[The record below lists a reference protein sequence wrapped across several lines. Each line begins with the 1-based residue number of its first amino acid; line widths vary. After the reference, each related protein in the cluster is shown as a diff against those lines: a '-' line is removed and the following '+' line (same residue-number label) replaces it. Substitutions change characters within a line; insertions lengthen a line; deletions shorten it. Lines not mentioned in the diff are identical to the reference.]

1 MQPGLFH
8 RRHVG
13 SRSMGPSTGRSST
26 GRSSI
31 GPASRSIGAPR
42 PSMVLRSPYGMPHV
56 RSSKKKADATNDP
69 RMARVEAV
77 LLLGDEPLNTR
88 KISQLANLADGTE
101 ARTLIR
107 RLNERYDRTGTA
119 FRVEEVAGGFQLLTR
134 RKFAGWLRRLV
145 RTHVE
150 ARLSAPALETLAVAA
165 YRQPVTRAEIES
177 IRGVA
182 CDEMLRQLME
192 RELLKI
198 VGRSDDLGRP
208 FLYGTTKRFLR
219 FFGLRHLDE
228 LPRAAELRSGRFGAA
243 EEGAPEAGAS
253 GDDSNDNRGTLENE
267 LQEESEVKIAAETEL
282 AREEALKRRRA
293 GWADEVRAEDE
304 DDDFEEEDD
313 EDDDDE
319 DEDEDDDEEE
329 EDFDDD
335 DFDDDWEEVDDEDE
349 DEDDEDWDEDDE
361 DEDDDDDL
369 DDDDEEEEEEE
380 DDDE

>member
-1 MQPGLFH
+1 MVQRAPY
-8 RRHVG
+8 
-13 SRSMGPSTGRSST
+13 
-26 GRSSI
+26 
-31 GPASRSIGAPR
+31 AAPR
-42 PSMVLRSPYGMPHV
+42 D
-56 RSSKKKADATNDP
+56 RSSKRGAVRADDP

-119 FRVEEVAGGFQLLTR
+119 FRVEEIAGGFQLLTR

-182 CDEMLRQLME
+182 CDEMLRQLLE

-228 LPRAAELRSGRFGAA
+228 LPRAAELRAGRFGAS
-243 EEGAPEAGAS
+243 EVGAT
-253 GDDSNDNRGTLENE
+253 GDDSNDNRGTLDNE
-267 LQEESEVKIAAETEL
+267 LKEESEVKIAAETEL

-293 GWADEVRAEDE
+293 DWLDEIGVGVVRAEDDD
-304 DDDFEEEDD
+304 DDDFEEDDDDDDDDD
-313 EDDDDE
+313 EDDDE
-319 DEDEDDDEEE
+319 EEE

-349 DEDDEDWDEDDE
+349 DEDDDDEDWDDE
-361 DEDDDDDL
+361 EEEDDDDLD

-380 DDDE
+380 EEDEERRRVASPGGR